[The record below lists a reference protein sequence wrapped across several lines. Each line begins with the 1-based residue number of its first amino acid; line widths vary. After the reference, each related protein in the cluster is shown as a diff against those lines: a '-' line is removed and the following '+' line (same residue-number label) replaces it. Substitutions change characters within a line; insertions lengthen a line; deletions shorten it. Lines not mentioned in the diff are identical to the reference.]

1 MVFCLEYNIENVI
14 GQVECR
20 SANIIQILARSSKQ
34 ELQLPQAFG
43 HHIVMNLQF
52 DLQNGMSLQFV
63 LQNEMNPQY
72 DLQNEKSLQ
81 FGLQNE
87 MNHQY
92 DLHFEMSRQ
101 CDLHFERNLLFISKT
116 KALDNK

>member
-34 ELQLPQAFG
+34 ELQLLQAFDL
-43 HHIVMNLQF
+43 HIVMNLQF